1 MAFAAALANLQEEA
15 SCSLCLDHLGDP
27 VTTECGHNF
36 CFSCIYQRWDLLQ
49 GTFPCPVCLHHCP
62 DRSLKRNTQLCHM
75 TEIIQQIPRI
85 RGKSKRQE
93 EPLCKKHS
101 EGLALFCEKDLQ
113 LLCAQC
119 SVSSD
124 HGDHPL
130 MPVEEAA
137 ATHRRKLKSYI
148 ESLSEQIKDTENRS
162 EMQVSK
168 CFEVRERIENEK
180 DELDSEVKQLKNFL
194 EKEQSAMLISSLNET
209 TDVEEKLMDEK
220 NQISN
225 YSTIL
230 NSLLGDIISK
240 CLQTDM
246 DLLTGIESIHIRY
259 DNLEPP
265 ATFLYELKEESCSLP
280 PHYLGLH
287 RMIHTFQVDL
297 TLDPETA
304 HPCLI
309 ISRDRKSV
317 TYRTAF
323 GLHNLHGRTSYAAVL
338 SSEGFDAGRHFW
350 QVEVRGTG
358 AWSLGVCKESFP
370 RNPPMPPS
378 PRNGCWQLQFWA
390 NTSVTWDS
398 GNWERIGIF
407 LDYELGEVS
416 FYNLKNRSHLHTF
429 SERFTEKLIPYFCIG
444 LFTKSLEM
452 RVVKD
457 ER

>member
-1 MAFAAALANLQEEA
+1 MA
-15 SCSLCLDHLGDP
+15 SCPICLDYLRDP

-36 CFSCIYQRWDLLQ
+36 CSSCIHQQWEGLQ

-62 DRSLKRNTQLCHM
+62 DRSLKSNIQLCHM
-75 TEIIQQIPRI
+75 TEIVQQIPGM
-85 RGKSKRQE
+85 RGKRKRQE
-93 EPLCKKHS
+93 EPLCKKHR

-113 LLCAQC
+113 LFAQC
-119 SVSSD
+119 CRVSSD

-168 CFEVRERIENEK
+168 CFELRQRIEHQKNE
-180 DELDSEVKQLKNFL
+180 LHSEVKQLKNFL
-194 EKEQSAMLISSLNET
+194 EKEQNAMLISLLTET
-209 TDVEEKLMDEK
+209 TNVEEKLMEEK

-225 YSTIL
+225 HSSIL
-230 NSLLGDIISK
+230 NSQLSDIISK
-240 CLQTDM
+240 CLQTDV
-246 DLLTGIESIHIRY
+246 DLLTGIESIHNRY
-259 DNLEPP
+259 DNQETP
-265 ATFLYELKEESCSLP
+265 AIFLYELKESCSLP

-287 RMIHTFQVDL
+287 KMINTFQVDL

-304 HPCLI
+304 HPSLI

-317 TYRTAF
+317 SYRTSF
-323 GLHNLHGRTSYAAVL
+323 GLQNLQARTSYPAVL
-338 SSEGFDAGRHFW
+338 STKGFDAGRHFW

-370 RNPPMPPS
+370 KNAPMPPS

-398 GNWERIGIF
+398 GNWEWIGIF

-416 FYNLKNRSHLHTF
+416 FYNLRTRSHLYTF
-429 SERFTEKLIPYFCIG
+429 SERFTVKLMPYFCIG
-444 LFTKSLEM
+444 LFTKSLVM
-452 RVVKD
+452 RIVKD
-457 ER
+457 E

>member
-1 MAFAAALANLQEEA
+1 MAFAASLAKLQEEA
-15 SCSLCLDHLGDP
+15 SCSICLDYLGDP

-36 CFSCIYQRWDLLQ
+36 CSSCIHQRWDHLQ

-62 DRSLKRNTQLCHM
+62 DRSFKRNTQLCHM
-75 TEIIQQIPRI
+75 TEIVQQIPGI

-93 EPLCKKHS
+93 EPLCKKHC

-124 HGDHPL
+124 HRDHPL
-130 MPVEEAA
+130 MPVGEAA

-162 EMQVSK
+162 KMQVSK

-180 DELDSEVKQLKNFL
+180 DELDSEVQQLKNFL
-194 EKEQSAMLISSLNET
+194 EKEQSAMLISLLNET
-209 TDVEEKLMDEK
+209 TDAEEKLMEEK

-225 YSTIL
+225 CSTII

-246 DLLTGIESIHIRY
+246 DFLTGIESFQNKY
-259 DNLEPP
+259 DNLQPP

-280 PHYLGLH
+280 PQYLGLH
-287 RMIHTFQVDL
+287 KMIHTFQVDL

-323 GLHNLHGRTSYAAVL
+323 GLHNLHGRTSYPAVL

-358 AWSLGVCKESFP
+358 PWSLGVCKESFP
-370 RNPPMPPS
+370 RNPPMPLS
-378 PRNGCWQLQFWA
+378 PRNGCWQFHLLA
-390 NTSVTWDS
+390 NTPVTWDS
-398 GNWERIGIF
+398 GIWERIGIF

-416 FYNLKNRSHLHTF
+416 FYNLRNRLHLHTF

-444 LFTKSLEM
+444 LSTKSLEM
-452 RVVKD
+452 RIVKD